1 MMTDTRASAPK
12 VRTAARWALAALLI
26 TAGVGHLVMPDEF
39 LAQVPPWLPGW
50 LPDPETIVLV
60 SGLVEIVLGAA
71 LALLARHRV
80 LVGWLVAALFV
91 VVFPGNVSQAVTG
104 TDAFGLD
111 TPTARWVRLA
121 FQPLLIVW
129 ALWSTEAWCWLRN
142 ARMARSRPSPGS
154 SVDRPPDG

>member
-1 MMTDTRASAPK
+1 MARA
-12 VRTAARWALAALLI
+12 VARWALAVFLI
-26 TAGVGHLVMPDEF
+26 AAGVGHLVVPGEF

-50 LPDPETIVLV
+50 LPDAETIVLL
-60 SGLVEIVLGAA
+60 SGLAEIALGVA

-111 TPTARWVRLA
+111 SPTARWVRLA

-129 ALWSTEAWCWLRN
+129 ALWSTEAWRSLRS
-142 ARMARSRPSPGS
+142 ARRYRHRPSRGPG
-154 SVDRPPDG
+154 DGRPPDR